1 METITKAKEPIMLK
15 QGFGKRSIQTMQKLI
30 LMAAVLLNIEAM
42 AQCSVVAAFSYGGG
56 CLEQPVQFSDA
67 SVGNI
72 VTWAWDFGD
81 GNSMTG
87 NPPLVFNQYTAQ
99 GTYLVQ
105 LIVTDNLG
113 CSDTIA
119 MLIPVNNCSNGSGFS
134 LASPLDGATINNR
147 CDLQFC
153 VFDSAGTGGNYSIH
167 SDINFSNEV
176 AVASDQDGM
185 PGTICLKYNDMY
197 NGFSPITAGIHTFYL
212 YRSDGFTSVLVDSI
226 SLNIANTI
234 TNLKDELSLTYTP
247 STNGSYDFSVSG
259 LTPAYNYTLYL
270 QDGGNYI
277 DSLHISNSTSATL
290 THQFPFNALFD
301 NLYLTITS
309 PCNGGGAFDTVPAIN
324 ITNSACSS
332 YITWDYSSLSV
343 SSNCGSNTVSLYGNI
358 HYSGVLPSGSSQIVI
373 NWGDGN
379 IETVSF
385 PHNGWSDSTYNLT
398 GLTHVYS
405 APGVYTTFVTLA
417 DANAC
422 YMDSLIQSV
431 VIGSTTC
438 GSLSGTVFN
447 DVNSNCSLQ
456 NGTDIG
462 LSNIFITATDNNNNV
477 YYAWTDYNGNYAFNT
492 LPNGVYVVDIG
503 YLNTGYSLTCS
514 GAFPQTVTINNN
526 TVVVNCPV
534 TCASSFDLA
543 ITHISLMNGF
553 FPGVGDAILPH
564 VGMLNG
570 SCNTAAVSGKVI
582 IVLDACIEYST
593 SGYSFYNAPDVV
605 IPTATGDTL
614 VWNVADINNIGMFSY
629 WDYAVNTMTCTTAQ
643 VGDTA
648 CITVMVLPTSGDA
661 DLSNNTLTQCFEIG
675 VSYDPNNKEVL
686 PAGVGTQGFIPAD
699 EPSLTYTINFQNTG
713 TAVARNIYVM
723 DTIDTDLDFNSIEIL
738 NASHRLQVYSLTNR
752 AIKFMFPDIMLP
764 DSTHDEVNSHGYVT
778 FKIKPNAGLAPGTQM
793 HNTGHIYFDYNEAVV
808 TNTALNTIEFPS
820 SVSER
825 EGAIDV
831 KVYPNPAK
839 EVFTVFTSQNGA
851 STIVITDLLG
861 KTVKQLT
868 ANDSRTEVDAMDMQN
883 GVYFV
888 KVTQGNMSTT
898 QKVVI
903 SK

>member
-1 METITKAKEPIMLK
+1 METITKIKDPSMLK
-15 QGFGKRSIQTMQKLI
+15 PGFGRRSLHTMQKLI

-42 AQCSVVAAFSYGGG
+42 AQCSVVAAFSYGGA

-67 SVGNI
+67 SAGNI

-81 GNSMTG
+81 GNSLSG
-87 NPPLVFNQYTAQ
+87 NPPMVVNQYTAP

-105 LIVTDNLG
+105 LIVSDNGG
-113 CSDTIA
+113 CLDTA
-119 MLIPVNNCSNGSGFS
+119 TQLITVYTCSSGGCFS
-134 LASPLDGATINNR
+134 LVSPLGGATINNR

-153 VFDSAGTGGNYSIH
+153 VYDSAGIGGQFIVY
-167 SDINFSNEV
+167 SDIDQYY
-176 AVASDQDGM
+176 AIASGTSSQLGQ
-185 PGTICLKYNDMY
+185 PNTICLEYNDMY
-197 NGFSPITAGIHTFYL
+197 NGFSPITAGTHTFYL
-212 YRSDGFTSVLVDSI
+212 YSSDGFTSVLVDSI

-234 TNLKDELSLTYTP
+234 TNLKDELNFTYTP
-247 STNGSYDFSVSG
+247 STNGNYDFSVSG
-259 LTPAYNYTLYL
+259 LTSSYNYTLYL

-277 DSLHISNSTSATL
+277 DSLHISNSTSVTL
-290 THQFPFNALFD
+290 THQFPYNAVFD

-309 PCNGGGAFDTVPAIN
+309 PCNGGGAFDTVPTIT
-324 ITNSACSS
+324 ITNSSCTSFTQVNTNNQLFTMSTNCVWDTIHADMDF
-332 YITWDYSSLSV
+332 YYENLAAGTAIITV
-343 SSNCGSNTVSLYGNI
+343 
-358 HYSGVLPSGSSQIVI
+358 
-373 NWGDGN
+373 NWGDGTTDTYPY
-379 IETVSF
+379 I
-385 PHNGWSDSTYNLT
+385 HAAGNGNLNLSGYLHSYAT
-398 GLTHVYS
+398 
-405 APGVYTTFVTLA
+405 PGVYTILCTLFDPSA
-417 DANAC
+417 CYNDSLVQTIDASDACGNLTGTVYNDANNNC
-422 YMDSLIQSV
+422 TQDLGEVGIPNVLVTIMD
-431 VIGSTTC
+431 G
-438 GSLSGTVFN
+438 
-447 DVNSNCSLQ
+447 
-456 NGTDIG
+456 
-462 LSNIFITATDNNNNV
+462 NNT
-477 YYAWTDYNGNYAFNT
+477 YYAWTDYLGYYSFPYVAASSYTIQVGNLNQ
-492 LPNGVYVVDIG
+492 G
-503 YLNTGYSLTCS
+503 YTITCS
-514 GAFPQTVTINNN
+514 NSLPHTVNLNLGNVVANFAIN
-526 TVVVNCPV
+526 
-534 TCASSFDLA
+534 CASSFDLA
-543 ITHISLMNGF
+543 VTHISLMNGF
-553 FPGVGDAILPH
+553 FPGVGDALLPH

-614 VWNVADINNIGMFSY
+614 IWNVADINNIGTFGY

-675 VSYDPNNKEVL
+675 VSYDPNNKLVL
-686 PAGVGTQGFIPAD
+686 PAGLGTQGFIPAD

-723 DTIDTDLDFNSIEIL
+723 DTIDTDLDYNSIEIL
-738 NASHRLQVYSLTNR
+738 NASHRMQAYGLPNR
-752 AIKFMFPDIMLP
+752 AVKFMFPDIMLP

-778 FKIKPNAGLAPGTQM
+778 FKINLNAGLTPGTQM
-793 HNTGHIYFDYNEAVV
+793 HNTGHIYFDYNDAVV

-820 SVSER
+820 SIGEMK
-825 EGAIDV
+825 GAVEV

-839 EVFTVFTSQNGA
+839 EVFTVFVNHNGV
-851 STIVITDLLG
+851 STIVITDILG

-868 ANDSRTEVDAMDMQN
+868 ANDSRTEIDATDMPS

-888 KVTQGNMSTT
+888 KVTQGLMSTT